1 MAKQNRSHR
10 KLTQPWPAKAG
21 YGKAGKQNPL
31 SNFPTASTNTKYNYL
46 WDTGSEGKVTHLFY
60 KSELQIGKIR
70 ISHAKYAGGT
80 TFPS

>member
-31 SNFPTASTNTKYNYL
+31 SNFPTASTTTKYNYL
-46 WDTGSEGKVTHLFY
+46 WDTGSEGKV
-60 KSELQIGKIR
+60 KSPKDSSDQPYRSIR
-70 ISHAKYAGGT
+70 KTNASSTG
-80 TFPS
+80 SL

>member
-46 WDTGSEGKVTHLFY
+46 WDTGSEGKVTQ
-60 KSELQIGKIR
+60 SQISSQYLLR
-70 ISHAKYAGGT
+70 FKYLDRR
-80 TFPS
+80 FQSFNKC